1 MDLKR
6 RPPEPGSGIVADGAL
21 AEEIARVIAIWTDC
35 RARFGSSGN
44 FMFGRFSAADA
55 FYAPVAIIGMCSA
68 ERSSS
73 RMRSMTPVKASSLGR
88 RTGSLRR

>member
-44 FMFGRFSAADA
+44 FMFGH
-55 FYAPVAIIGMCSA
+55 P
-68 ERSSS
+68 
-73 RMRSMTPVKASSLGR
+73 R
-88 RTGSLRR
+88 RRRG